1 MLLNEPFQVMKEL
14 ELEIG
19 GLRPISIHKMALGIG
34 PNNVEES
41 RYGLDNRGK
50 FTERNKKGIPYD

>member
-1 MLLNEPFQVMKEL
+1 MKEL
-14 ELEIG
+14 ELKTR
-19 GLRPISIHKMALGIG
+19 GLRPISIHKMSSGIG

-41 RYGLDNRGK
+41 RYGVGSRGK